1 MPSSLADVPSAL
13 SLANNPL
20 HNTLL
25 PLLAPFFA
33 DLHSSRNSLQWQ
45 NIQKVNVFPKG
56 FLELTSEELQVL
68 GHCTDLLKS
77 NLFRSNVIVPLQGM
91 GIFTFTARRTGKN

>member
-25 PLLAPFFA
+25 TVALLAPFFA

-68 GHCTDLLKS
+68 GHCTDLNPICS
-77 NLFRSNVIVPLQGM
+77 GQMS
-91 GIFTFTARRTGKN
+91 